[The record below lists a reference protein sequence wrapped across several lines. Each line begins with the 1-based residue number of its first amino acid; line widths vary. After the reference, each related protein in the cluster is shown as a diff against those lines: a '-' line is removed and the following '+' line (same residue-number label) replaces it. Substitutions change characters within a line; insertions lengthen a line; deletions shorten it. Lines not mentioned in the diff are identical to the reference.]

1 MCELRRYVK
10 NRYLRL
16 NSIFFGWRELPLFCR
31 KGTVPYKLKNM
42 LFKDIIGQEQI
53 KRHLR
58 QTVLQERISHAMLF
72 TGGEGAGALPL
83 ALAYAQYVNCR
94 SRTEE
99 DSCGSCPE
107 CYRMQQMEHPDC
119 HYIYPV
125 NTSKEAV
132 STGRADEKPRSEQF
146 VHVWRKVISETNGYL
161 SEQEWY
167 AALGIE
173 NQQGII
179 NKNDANELVRKMG
192 FKSFEGGYKT
202 VIVWLPERL
211 HETAANTLLKLVE
224 EPPEK
229 TLFLL
234 VSFEPEKIIATIRSR
249 TQTVALPGIPDP
261 IIAGELA
268 KRELV
273 APEKAERIAHQ
284 AMGSWGSARRLA
296 RQGDAGS
303 TSEHQERFIRLMRLC
318 YQQKYL
324 GLFDWAEEMAP
335 LGREAQKQFCGA
347 ALGILRECYM
357 TGIGMEQISY
367 ADPGREQF
375 CRNFAPYVS
384 HITIEDF
391 VAEFE
396 LLLAQVKQNGNP
408 RILFTHFA
416 MAVCKIIGAARAA
429 ITASATVE
437 AK

>member
-1 MCELRRYVK
+1 MQF
-10 NRYLRL
+10 N
-16 NSIFFGWRELPLFCR
+16 
-31 KGTVPYKLKNM
+31 
-42 LFKDIIGQEQI
+42 DIIGQEEI

-58 QTVLQERISHAMLF
+58 QTVLQGRISHAMLF
-72 TGGEGAGALPL
+72 TGGEGAGALPM

-94 SRTEE
+94 ARTEE
-99 DSCGSCPE
+99 DSCGECPE
-107 CYRMQQMEHPDC
+107 CYRMQRMEHPDC

-132 STGRADEKPRSEQF
+132 STGRSDEKPRSEQF
-146 VHVWRKVISETNGYL
+146 VHVWRQVIQQVGGYL

-167 AALGIE
+167 AVLGIE

-229 TLFLL
+229 TLFLF

-249 TQTVALPGIPDP
+249 TQAVALAGVPDDVVVRGLIARHGIT
-261 IIAGELA
+261 
-268 KRELV
+268 
-273 APEKAERIAHQ
+273 AERAEQVARQ
-284 AMGSWGSARRLA
+284 AMGSWGAALRIA
-296 RQGDAGS
+296 RQGAEGA
-303 TSEHQERFIRLMRLC
+303 TNEHQERFIRLMRLC

-335 LGREAQKQFCGA
+335 LGREAQKQFCAA
-347 ALGILRECYM
+347 ALGIVRECYM
-357 TGIGMEQISY
+357 VGIGLPRLAY

-384 HITIEDF
+384 HVTVEGF

-396 LLLAQVKQNGNP
+396 LLLAQVRQNGNP

-416 MAVCKIIGAARAA
+416 MAVCKIIGAARAEIA
-429 ITASATVE
+429 KATIAVTPA

>member
-1 MCELRRYVK
+1 MQ
-10 NRYLRL
+10 
-16 NSIFFGWRELPLFCR
+16 
-31 KGTVPYKLKNM
+31 
-42 LFKDIIGQEQI
+42 FKDIIGQEEI

-58 QTVLQERISHAMLF
+58 ETVRSGRISHAMLF
-72 TGGEGAGALPL
+72 SGGEGAGALPL

-94 SRTEE
+94 NRTDE
-99 DSCGSCPE
+99 DSCGECPE
-107 CYRMQQMEHPDC
+107 CYRMQRMEHPDC

-132 STGRADEKPRSEQF
+132 ATGRADDKPRSEQF
-146 VHVWRKVISETNGYL
+146 LHLWRRIIPETGGYL
-161 SEQEWY
+161 TEQEWY

-211 HETAANTLLKLVE
+211 HEAAANTLLKLVE

-229 TLFLL
+229 TLFLF

-249 TQTVALPGIPDP
+249 TQTVALPGVPDEV
-261 IIAGELA
+261 IA
-268 KRELV
+268 RELV
-273 APEKAERIAHQ
+273 YRKGVAPERAEQVAHLAQ
-284 AMGSWGSARRLA
+284 GSWGAAVRLA
-296 RQGDAGS
+296 TVSESQGMGL
-303 TSEHQERFIRLMRLC
+303 SEHQERFIRLMRLC

-335 LGREAQKQFCGA
+335 LGREAQKRFCSA
-347 ALGILRECYM
+347 ALGIVRECYM
-357 TGIGMEQISY
+357 TGIGMDRIAY
-367 ADPGREQF
+367 TDPAREQF
-375 CRNFAPYVS
+375 SRNFAPYVS
-384 HITIEDF
+384 HVTVEAF

-396 LLLAQVKQNGNP
+396 LLLAQIRQNGNP

-416 MAVCKIIGAARAA
+416 MSICKIVGAAKAA
-429 ITASATVE
+429 L
-437 AK
+437 KK

>member
-1 MCELRRYVK
+1 MQ
-10 NRYLRL
+10 
-16 NSIFFGWRELPLFCR
+16 
-31 KGTVPYKLKNM
+31 
-42 LFKDIIGQEQI
+42 FKEIIGQEET

-58 QTVLQERISHAMLF
+58 ETVRSGRISHAMLF
-72 TGGEGAGALPL
+72 SGGEGAGALPL

-94 SRTEE
+94 NRTDE
-99 DSCGSCPE
+99 DSCGVCPE

-132 STGRADEKPRSEQF
+132 ATGRADEKPRSEQF
-146 VHVWRKVISETNGYL
+146 LHVWRRVIPETGGYL
-161 SEQEWY
+161 TEQEWY

-211 HETAANTLLKLVE
+211 HEAAANTLLKLVE

-229 TLFLL
+229 TLFLF
-234 VSFEPEKIIATIRSR
+234 VSFEPERIMATILSR
-249 TQTVALPGIPDP
+249 TQRVALAGVPDDVV
-261 IIAGELA
+261 A
-268 KRELV
+268 RELV
-273 APEKAERIAHQ
+273 ARKGVPAERAELAAHLAQ
-284 AMGSWGSARRLA
+284 GSWGAAVRLA
-296 RQGDAGS
+296 AAVNATQ
-303 TSEHQERFIRLMRLC
+303 SEHQERFINLMRLC

-324 GLFDWAEEMAP
+324 GLFEWAEEMAP
-335 LGREAQKQFCGA
+335 LGREAQKQFCTA
-347 ALGILRECYM
+347 ALGIVRECYM
-357 TGIGMEQISY
+357 TGIGMGRIAY
-367 ADPGREQF
+367 TDPAREQF

-384 HITIEDF
+384 HITVEGF

-396 LLLAQVKQNGNP
+396 LLLAQIRQNGNP

-416 MAVCKIIGAARAA
+416 MSVCKIIGAARAA
-429 ITASATVE
+429 L
-437 AK
+437 KK

>member
-1 MCELRRYVK
+1 MQ
-10 NRYLRL
+10 
-16 NSIFFGWRELPLFCR
+16 
-31 KGTVPYKLKNM
+31 
-42 LFKDIIGQEQI
+42 FKEIIGQEET

-58 QTVLQERISHAMLF
+58 ETVRSGRISHAMLF
-72 TGGEGAGALPL
+72 SGGEGAGALPL

-94 SRTEE
+94 SRTDE
-99 DSCGSCPE
+99 DSCGVCPE

-132 STGRADEKPRSEQF
+132 ATGRADEKPRSEQF
-146 VHVWRKVISETNGYL
+146 LHVWRRVIPETGGYL
-161 SEQEWY
+161 TEQEWY

-211 HETAANTLLKLVE
+211 HEAAANTLLKLVE

-229 TLFLL
+229 TLFLF

-249 TQTVALPGIPDP
+249 TQIVALPGVPDDA
-261 IIAGELA
+261 IA
-268 KRELV
+268 RELV
-273 APEKAERIAHQ
+273 ARKGVPAERAEQVAHLAQ
-284 AMGSWGSARRLA
+284 GSWGAAVRLA
-296 RQGDAGS
+296 AANATQ
-303 TSEHQERFIRLMRLC
+303 SEHQERFIMLMRHC

-324 GLFDWAEEMAP
+324 KLFEWAEEMAP
-335 LGREAQKQFCGA
+335 LGREAQKQFCTA
-347 ALGILRECYM
+347 ALGIVRECYM
-357 TGIGMEQISY
+357 TGIGMGRIAY
-367 ADPGREQF
+367 TDPAREQF

-384 HITIEDF
+384 HITVEGF

-396 LLLAQVKQNGNP
+396 LLLAQIRQNGNP

-416 MAVCKIIGAARAA
+416 MSVCKIIGAARAA
-429 ITASATVE
+429 L
-437 AK
+437 KK